1 MKKIS
6 NEQLL
11 FTIGAKDT
19 ASTVIKKVGQELKH
33 LDQYQRELSKSTDD
47 YGKSTN
53 GLRTKLDV
61 LNRQY
66 SAAKTGL
73 DAYKKRMQEV
83 QDKIDKQKQKITDL
97 TNAEGDHSKEIES
110 ATKTL
115 EKYKTQMHNLENNYE
130 TLQAKTRG
138 FSNEITKTTEALNT
152 KGLEEYKANMIEVGQ
167 SFEDAGSKITK
178 IGDGM
183 QNVGEKITVM
193 SAAVLGA
200 SYGIAQ
206 MYMDYETYLAKLNS
220 IAKFNEDELNSV
232 SQEII
237 ELSNE
242 TGQTVVDI
250 ANAAYDAISSGVNR
264 DKAVEFVG
272 EMNKLSKSGFTELG
286 KALDVVTTIINAYGL
301 SVDDATMIS
310 DRLIQTQ
317 NLGKVTVDELASSM
331 GKVIPTANAYGVNL
345 DQLCTYLAESTSQG
359 IACAEATTY
368 VNSAFNELGDSG
380 STVGTI
386 LRDRTGKT
394 FKELMESGMNLSD
407 IMLIL
412 NQAAQEQ
419 GIQFSELW
427 GSAEAGKAG
436 LSILTNEGAKFNEVL
451 GQMQQSSGA
460 TAEAFKTVSDTS
472 KERLNKSINEL
483 KNSFLKMGEALTP
496 LIDAVS
502 KGISKVADAF
512 SKLDPKVAANIV
524 KFAALT
530 AGIGV
535 TLKVVGTFTSGIGSL
550 VGGIG
555 KGIKALANL
564 ITINSTTAAALSA
577 TGTATQG
584 LTTSTVAAAGG
595 FGGLSKAIGL
605 LTNPITLAV
614 GAIAGIGLAIY
625 NTQKEMKENQKELDS
640 MGNAYDD
647 FTGRLKN
654 TNNILGEVFGKT
666 YEFTFSDNY
675 KQALANS
682 EADVQN
688 WVERLKSYQTE
699 IQNLLND
706 TQKTPEVKQ
715 EEMDQMLGTERIAE
729 IATTSEVNPYANY
742 LKETYGESSEFYD
755 VYLREYENYIAEMKG
770 KINANNDEI
779 KAIIQSD
786 MAMYGEISA
795 DGMAKITALQEDNA
809 AMRVNIE
816 KQGGEDITNIL
827 SAHSKQTNELLRDS
841 NIQGLD
847 DLKDAI
853 GKKKQA
859 NEEYYNSR
867 IEMLEKDTLLSEEQ
881 RRREEDNILAEM
893 NAKKSQQAYMESFYY
908 SMAALDKDYAEQ
920 NGYNTQKIIENGIEL
935 GYSVEDT
942 ATGVEKNYFN
952 CEQSMQKWADSHGMS
967 VTQIE
972 GQNGKMVSVIQ
983 DGNGNIIGSVNS
995 VADRYNLFATD
1006 IEGVMSKYTNAVNN
1020 GEMTTDQAMAAIQS
1034 DLAQGKISA
1043 EQFGMTDN
1051 EFYKVANAMLTS
1063 KGDADSLTT
1072 AINGIPTDKTV
1083 NISVNTY
1090 GAEDLHNLQADINN
1104 LPVSKTVRLEIQR
1117 AASSDIIENSWK
1129 YEAGGT
1135 VPFDQIAWTNENHR
1149 FELTSKP
1156 AYEIGTT
1163 SFGTLTALSGGT
1175 RVYNNTASVDMMK
1188 AAVQEE
1194 VARAASQVSL
1204 GDYYDRSTTPAI
1216 KLNNTLN
1223 PVISQSAFDSSN
1235 MEKLMNNMIGILT
1248 GILNKSNTIEINEK
1262 ALSKRLAPSMD
1273 KELGRLR

>member
-1 MKKIS
+1 MS

-33 LDQYQRELSKSTDD
+33 LDKYQRELSKSTDD
-47 YGKSTN
+47 YGKSAN

-138 FSNEITKTTEALNT
+138 FSNEIAKTTEALNT

-167 SFEDAGSKITK
+167 SFEDAGAKITK
-178 IGDGM
+178 VGDGM
-183 QNVGEKITVM
+183 QNIGEKMAVI

-200 SYGIAQ
+200 GYGIAN
-206 MYMDYETYLAKLNS
+206 MYMDYEEKLVNIS
-220 IAKFNEDELNSV
+220 TLLDEEATNLQKYDDQIKKSSNDTGIAIETVSDGMYQAISSLGDLGDETNKIFDVMVKGSKAGGAEVSDSV
-232 SQEII
+232 SMISAVMKGYGSVNEETALKVSDLAFTTARLGVTTFPELAASLGQVTPLAQSVGLSLEEMFSVYATGTGVVGNTSEVTTQFKGVLSNLMKPTTAMTELIKKYGYENAQAMISSEGLAGVLNII
-237 ELSNE
+237 KNE
-242 TGQTVVDI
+242 TGG
-250 ANAAYDAISSGVNR
+250 NADAMAQLFSSTEALTLVTALCGAQYDTFI
-264 DKAVEFVG
+264 DK
-272 EMNKLSKSGFTELG
+272 SKQMTQSAGATDQ
-286 KALDVVTTIINAYGL
+286 ALAKVSNTAK
-301 SVDDATMIS
+301 
-310 DRLIQTQ
+310 DRL
-317 NLGKVTVDELASSM
+317 
-331 GKVIPTANAYGVNL
+331 
-345 DQLCTYLAESTSQG
+345 
-359 IACAEATTY
+359 
-368 VNSAFNELGDSG
+368 
-380 STVGTI
+380 
-386 LRDRTGKT
+386 
-394 FKELMESGMNLSD
+394 
-407 IMLIL
+407 
-412 NQAAQEQ
+412 
-419 GIQFSELW
+419 
-427 GSAEAGKAG
+427 
-436 LSILTNEGAKFNEVL
+436 EV
-451 GQMQQSSGA
+451 
-460 TAEAFKTVSDTS
+460 
-472 KERLNKSINEL
+472 SINKL
-483 KNSFLKMGEALTP
+483 KNSFLDMGEALTP
-496 LIDAVS
+496 MIDAAS

-512 SKLDPKVAANIV
+512 SNLDPEIAANIV

-605 LTNPITLAV
+605 LTNPVTLAV

-1156 AYEIGTT
+1156 AYEIGAT

-1188 AAVQEE
+1188 EAVQEE
-1194 VARAASQVSL
+1194 VARVASQVSL
-1204 GDYYDRSTTPAI
+1204 GDYYNRNTTPSI